1 MRSLNVTLSTLEKT
15 ACLWDENLVFI
26 FTAAGRIQNG
36 CRIWKF
42 GMLEFRSDTFTLP
55 SAEMM
60 AAIASAQL
68 GDDGYREDPTVIR
81 LEELAASMLGKEAAC
96 LMPSGTMANLASV
109 MVHCPVRDSVA
120 LIGDQSDIHVYEDK
134 GLAGCT
140 GVIFRPLHTQPDG
153 TILLTDIARAFS
165 EISDKPERI
174 SMVCLENPHNLS
186 GGIVLSLSY
195 VSEVAALVH
204 HHGAQLHMDGA
215 RIFNAAVK
223 LKLDPADLVRDADS
237 LQFCLSKGLAA
248 PIGSLAVGSSA
259 YIEKI
264 RSKRKMLGGNMRQAG
279 IIAAA
284 GIVALEKMVS
294 RLAED
299 HRNARQL
306 AEGLARMP
314 GIQLDLSSVQ
324 TNTVV
329 FRVVDPRFDY
339 KSFIQTAW
347 HHGMRLSEFKRGRIR
362 AVTHYGLS
370 EEDIKQ
376 ALEIFKE
383 VLKAGPAL
391 VNGAPL
397 ADGVDS
403 MGKA

>member
-1 MRSLNVTLSTLEKT
+1 
-15 ACLWDENLVFI
+15 
-26 FTAAGRIQNG
+26 
-36 CRIWKF
+36 
-42 GMLEFRSDTFTLP
+42 MLEFRSDTFTLP

-60 AAIASAQL
+60 AAITSAQL

-140 GVIFRPLHTQPDG
+140 GVIFRPLLTQPDG

-165 EISDKPERI
+165 EISDKSECI

-314 GIQLDLSSVQ
+314 GIQLDLNSVQ

-339 KSFIQTAW
+339 QSFIQTAW
-347 HHGMRLSEFKRGRIR
+347 RHGMRLSEFKRGRIR